1 MLWEVLS
8 VRNATLSSRAAKIH
22 VINFF
27 CGREWRDVGPL
38 VGVDCECAS
47 KNGTAWKATIRWTR
61 ECQGR
66 SQAGELHV
74 FVLDIVNFRHGRHR
88 QRIDTMA
95 RDFIDGDLG
104 EGAHRS

>member
-1 MLWEVLS
+1 M
-8 VRNATLSSRAAKIH
+8 VRIKP
-22 VINFF
+22 
-27 CGREWRDVGPL
+27 PL
-38 VGVDCECAS
+38 LKDCECEGFGYGVFD
-47 KNGTAWKATIRWTR
+47 NDGRGTEINKHDDCTCLAERCEEVDLKVDDKIA
-61 ECQGR
+61 
-66 SQAGELHV
+66 LHV